1 MQPEDLIYYIISQG
15 ITANGLPFIWD
26 EFIDF
31 SNNSNLNEYS
41 NIKILIKVVDVL
53 GRDVSKL
60 SKDAQLLYIYDDGTV
75 EKKYVI
81 E

>member
-31 SNNSNLNEYS
+31 SNNSNLNEYR
-41 NIKILIKVVDVL
+41 NIKTLIKVVDVL
-53 GRDVSKL
+53 GRDVSKVN
-60 SKDAQLLYIYDDGTV
+60 KDATLLYIYNDGSV
-75 EKKYVI
+75 EKKYLI
-81 E
+81 K